1 VNDAAP
7 SRRFSGSFVIKTRD
21 FRPNCA
27 DHEKSSRAW
36 LVARIGEAS
45 PMRG

>member
-1 VNDAAP
+1 VNDAAS
-7 SRRFSGSFVIKTRD
+7 SRRFSGSFVRKTRD
-21 FRPNCA
+21 FCPNCA